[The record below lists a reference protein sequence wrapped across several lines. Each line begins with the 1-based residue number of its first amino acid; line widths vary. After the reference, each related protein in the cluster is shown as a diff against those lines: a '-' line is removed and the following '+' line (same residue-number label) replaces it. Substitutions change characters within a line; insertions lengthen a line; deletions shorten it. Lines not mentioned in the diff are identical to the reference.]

1 MAPVQSFA
9 QSVAEAFTTSSPY
22 LLAFLALHSVGY
34 FYLKRATAPFLA
46 SVDLASYVFFV
57 AISPSPSLVAVSAAP
72 FIALKVY
79 LKKKKGKLNFNKKV
93 YSLSLLKNEL
103 VSLFKQEGKGVRVV
117 GKIEPYFK
125 KHLKY
130 NGKKILMDPVV
141 ACGVTL
147 ISGSSG
153 SGKTE
158 HVKSLIKQD
167 LKTGYSVAFFEYKGD
182 QKLVEEVKEYAESLG
197 VEVYVLST
205 DYVDFNYDPLKYLNS
220 TGRVEALLNT
230 RKWSADGSDAHY
242 RTSTQLLIQKLLSE
256 FEETHG
262 ESVENYTLSFYEFV
276 KQYNYDRASSDAY
289 FTVLKILELIL
300 TSRLRSVW
308 EGTNEKDFS
317 FSLDKQFLVIFSFLS
332 SNKELANSISS
343 FAFKDLLDVGVSK
356 GFATGYL
363 ALYVDEYGSLENSYL
378 IKDLI
383 EKGRSCNIQTT
394 ISLQDVN
401 QVVIN
406 TNQAY
411 LNSILGTINNF
422 IIYAGATKHTAEI
435 LGGVQLY
442 EIEDVL
448 LNLRKPYKG
457 KPPSAMYISKYPS
470 INKDQS
476 VDVFKIT
483 PYVEKSKFKKS
494 KASTDLASIGKSR
507 HTDKEGSSSESVGS
521 VTTSAVSK
529 HASQDIPDISPEVK
543 DVNYDDFI

>member
-1 MAPVQSFA
+1 MASVQSFA
-9 QSVAEAFTTSSPY
+9 QSVAEAFTTSYPY
-22 LLAFLALHSVGY
+22 LLAFLVLHSVGY

-46 SVDLASYVFFV
+46 SVDLASYAFFV
-57 AISPSPSLVAVSAAP
+57 AASPSPFLVALSAAP
-72 FIALKVY
+72 FIALKAY

-93 YSLSLLKNEL
+93 YSLSLVKNEL
-103 VSLFKQEGKGVRVV
+103 VSSFKQEGKGVRVV

-167 LKTGYSVAFFEYKGD
+167 LETGYSVAFFEYKGD
-182 QKLVEEVKEYAESLG
+182 QKLVREVREYAESLG

-242 RTSTQLLIQKLLSE
+242 RTSTQLLIQKLVSE
-256 FEETHG
+256 FEESHD

-276 KQYNYDRASSDAY
+276 KRYNYDRASSDAY

-356 GFATGYL
+356 GFATEYL

-457 KPPSAMYISKYPS
+457 KAPSAMYISKYPS

-483 PYVEKSKFKKS
+483 PYVKKSKFKEF
-494 KASTDLASIGKSR
+494 KASTNPASAEQSR
-507 HTDKEGSSSESVGS
+507 HADEEESSESVGS

-529 HASQDIPDISPEVK
+529 HTSQDVPDISPEVK